1 MGNLIQ
7 DLKDAAA
14 ARAALSKDLWAAAR
28 GIDEDSAPTLIAEVE
43 RACAPY
49 DRLRKRRGMASLGLA
64 GSPDASMA
72 DLLPAS
78 VLADARQ
85 TLREAVGRLI
95 AYEEERADPAQLSER
110 ARKRRDKLVQR
121 VTSEPTRPSQ
131 HYVLIQLIALVGRA
145 VTGQDP
151 GYTRNAYKDTNEG
164 PWIRFIRTA
173 VEYFSGECVSE
184 SVISREL
191 WALRRRRWKL
201 SLLTGRCRP
210 RAHAWPLLT
219 RTYALPAEAE
229 LDGLDET
236 GRASKRQAKPE

>member
-28 GIDEDSAPTLIAEVE
+28 GIDGDSAPTLIAEVE

-95 AYEEERADPAQLSER
+95 AYEEERADPARGGEFSASGLTKRESDSVLFSPKSLTLNESCGR
-110 ARKRRDKLVQR
+110 AALCLWMDSPCRCADSANH
-121 VTSEPTRPSQ
+121 VTSSLRD
-131 HYVLIQLIALVGRA
+131 VGNPILDCNWR
-145 VTGQDP
+145 
-151 GYTRNAYKDTNEG
+151 R
-164 PWIRFIRTA
+164 
-173 VEYFSGECVSE
+173 CVMPAH
-184 SVISREL
+184 IS
-191 WALRRRRWKL
+191 LRR
-201 SLLTGRCRP
+201 
-210 RAHAWPLLT
+210 A
-219 RTYALPAEAE
+219 
-229 LDGLDET
+229 
-236 GRASKRQAKPE
+236 